1 MKTIII
7 GLGSMGHA
15 HLKALINVDLI
26 KEIHIYDI
34 HKNKLINLKKKYK
47 KKIKILNSLK
57 ENNNYQLAV
66 IATNSLD
73 RLKVLKKLINFNK
86 VKNILLEKFPFTK
99 LSDLKLFENKIY
111 FKSKNNIDVN
121 TWGKYIANRL
131 KLKYKPTNIIVKTNS
146 KNFLSN
152 FIHFADIFLFYNN
165 KEKYFINLS
174 KLKKKIYKNTRKGYH
189 EKRGKILI
197 NSKSLS
203 FEYIYNHKLK
213 NLFEISFINKN
224 KIFLRIEKDN
234 NTKLKIIDN
243 NVRLIEFPIA
253 KILTKKYFN
262 DTLKFRRSKDFSTL
276 QIIKFSKLLLKE
288 INKIKI
294 KNFYIT

>member
-1 MKTIII
+1 MNIIII

-15 HLKALINVDLI
+15 HLKALINVDII

-34 HKNKLINLKKKYK
+34 DKNKLINLKKKYK
-47 KKIKILNSLK
+47 KKIKILYSLK
-57 ENNNYQLAV
+57 EKNNYQLAI

-73 RLKVLKKLINFNK
+73 RLKVLKDLINFSK

-99 LSDLKLFENKIY
+99 LSDLSLFENKIY
-111 FKSKNNIDVN
+111 FKTKNNIDVN

-152 FIHFADIFLFYNN
+152 FIHFADIFLFYNK

-174 KLKKKIYKNTRKGYH
+174 KLKKKTYKNTRKGYF

-197 NSKSLS
+197 NSKNLI

-213 NLFEISFINKN
+213 NGFEISFINKN
-224 KIFLRIEKDN
+224 KIFLRIEQDSN
-234 NTKLKIIDN
+234 MKLKIIDN
-243 NVRLIEFPIA
+243 NVRFIKFPIA
-253 KILTKKYFN
+253 KILTKKYFY
-262 DTLKFRRSKDFSTL
+262 DTLRFQCFKDFSTL
-276 QIIKFSKLLLKE
+276 QIIKFSKLFLKE
-288 INKIKI
+288 LNKIKL
-294 KNFYIT
+294 KKFYIT

>member
-1 MKTIII
+1 
-7 GLGSMGHA
+7 MGHA